1 MLRLIGKPYILQH
14 CLITSRQEQL
24 TLSYQAYMTDALA
37 AFAGV
42 QERWY
47 DRVADLVDNRPQPP
61 QQSAEEVIAHIK
73 NGLMGGEET

>member
-1 MLRLIGKPYILQH
+1 MLQLVGKPYIVQH
-14 CLITSRQEQL
+14 CLNVLRQENI
-24 TLSYQAYMTDALA
+24 TLSYQAYMADALA

-47 DRVADLVDNRPQPP
+47 DRVSSLVDDRPQPP
-61 QQSAEEVIAHIK
+61 QPSAEEVIAHIK